1 MSQSAKQQTD
11 LIEHP
16 LGHTPLDILATGGA
30 SAPWPAALM
39 VTVTVPWVGR

>member
-16 LGHTPLDILATGGA
+16 LLQTFDISLIA
-30 SAPWPAALM
+30 SGYWPIGWAKESFNQIED
-39 VTVTVPWVGR
+39 